1 MNKHQAPKARSMKPR
16 RLPVTEL
23 RPGAIVTLAR
33 TSPET
38 RVLPERV
45 GQCAG
50 GSYAT
55 VTEADNFGDDVR
67 VRVSHRNQILTFV
80 VPGTQRVI
88 ARMPEAAPV
97 PFTPLGWAVMLGL
110 PGAKEMAVGTRY
122 AAA

>member
-1 MNKHQAPKARSMKPR
+1 MNKHQVRKSIDHTPR

-23 RPGAIVTLAR
+23 RPGAVITLAR

-38 RVLPERV
+38 RRLPETV
-45 GQCAG
+45 GQCVG

-55 VTEADNFGDDVR
+55 VTEAVNFGDDVR
-67 VRVSHRNQILTFV
+67 VRASHKGRTLTFV
-80 VPGTQRVI
+80 VPATQRVI

-97 PFTPLGWAVMLGL
+97 PFTPLGWAVALGL
-110 PGAKEMAVGTRY
+110 PGAKELAVGTRY

>member
-1 MNKHQAPKARSMKPR
+1 MNKHQAPKIHKMKPR

-23 RPGAIVTLAR
+23 RPGATITLAR

-38 RVLPERV
+38 RVLPDRV

-55 VTEADNFGDDVR
+55 VTEADNFGDYVR
-67 VRVSHRNQILTFV
+67 VRVNHQNRILTFV

-88 ARMPEAAPV
+88 ARMPEAVPV
-97 PFTPLGWAVMLGL
+97 PFTPLGWAVMLGI
-110 PGAKEMAVGTRY
+110 PGAAEMAVGTSY

>member
-1 MNKHQAPKARSMKPR
+1 MNKHQAPQAHKMKPR

-23 RPGAIVTLAR
+23 RPGAVVTLAR

-38 RVLPERV
+38 RVLPQTV
-45 GQCAG
+45 GQCVG

-55 VTEADNFGDDVR
+55 VTEADQFGDDVR
-67 VRVSHRNQILTFV
+67 VRVSHNGRTLTFV

-122 AAA
+122 ATA

>member
-1 MNKHQAPKARSMKPR
+1 MNKHQAPQAHKMKPR

-23 RPGAIVTLAR
+23 RPGATITLAR

-45 GQCAG
+45 GQCVG

-67 VRVSHRNQILTFV
+67 VRVSHQNRILTFV

-88 ARMPEAAPV
+88 ARMPEAVPV
-97 PFTPLGWAVMLGL
+97 PFTPLGWAVMLGI
-110 PGAKEMAVGTRY
+110 PGAAEMAVGTSY

>member
-1 MNKHQAPKARSMKPR
+1 MNKHQARKSIDHTPR

-23 RPGAIVTLAR
+23 RPGATITLAR

-38 RVLPERV
+38 RVLPHAV
-45 GQCAG
+45 GQCVG

-67 VRVSHRNQILTFV
+67 VRVSHRGKTLTFV
-80 VPGTQRVI
+80 VPAGQRVI

-110 PGAKEMAVGTRY
+110 PGAKELAVGTRY

>member
-1 MNKHQAPKARSMKPR
+1 MNKYQAPKIRPASPR

-23 RPGAIVTLAR
+23 RPGATITLAR

-38 RVLPERV
+38 RRLPETV

-55 VTEADNFGDDVR
+55 VTEASQFGDDVR
-67 VRVSHRNQILTFV
+67 VRVSHNGRTLTFV
-80 VPGTQRVI
+80 VPATQRVI

>member
-1 MNKHQAPKARSMKPR
+1 MNKHQAPKIRPASPR

-23 RPGAIVTLAR
+23 RPGATVTLAH

-38 RVLPERV
+38 RVLPQTV
-45 GQCAG
+45 GQCVG

-55 VTEADNFGDDVR
+55 VTEAENFGDDVR
-67 VRVSHRNQILTFV
+67 VRVSHNGKTLTFV

-88 ARMPEAAPV
+88 ARMPEATPV
-97 PFTPLGWAVMLGL
+97 PFTPLGWAVLLGL
-110 PGAKEMAVGTRY
+110 PGAKEMAVGTSY

>member
-1 MNKHQAPKARSMKPR
+1 MNKHQAPKILPASPR

-23 RPGAIVTLAR
+23 RPGALVTLAKS
-33 TSPET
+33 SPES
-38 RVLPERV
+38 RILPERV
-45 GQCAG
+45 GQCVG

-55 VTEADNFGDDVR
+55 VTEAENFGDDVR
-67 VRVSHRNQILTFV
+67 VRVSHNGRTLTFI

-110 PGAKEMAVGTRY
+110 PGAKGLAVGTRY

>member
-1 MNKHQAPKARSMKPR
+1 MNKHQAPKIRPASPR

-23 RPGAIVTLAR
+23 RPGAIITLAR

-38 RVLPERV
+38 RVLPQTV
-45 GQCAG
+45 GQCVG

-67 VRVSHRNQILTFV
+67 VRVSHNGRTLTFV

-88 ARMPEAAPV
+88 ARVPDAAPV

-110 PGAKEMAVGTRY
+110 PGAAEMAKGTRY

>member
-1 MNKHQAPKARSMKPR
+1 MNKHQAPQAHKMKPR

-23 RPGAIVTLAR
+23 RPGATITLAR

-45 GQCAG
+45 GQCVG

-55 VTEADNFGDDVR
+55 VTEADQFGDDVR
-67 VRVSHRNQILTFV
+67 VRVSHQNRILTFV

-88 ARMPEAAPV
+88 ARMPEAVPV

-110 PGAKEMAVGTRY
+110 PGAKEMAAGTSY
-122 AAA
+122 ATA

>member
-1 MNKHQAPKARSMKPR
+1 MNKYQAPKTRSMKPR

-23 RPGAIVTLAR
+23 RPGATITLAR

-45 GQCAG
+45 GQCVG

-55 VTEADNFGDDVR
+55 VTEAEQFGDDVR
-67 VRVSHRNQILTFV
+67 VRVSHQNRILTFV

-88 ARMPEAAPV
+88 AWMPEAVPV
-97 PFTPLGWAVMLGL
+97 PFTPLGWAVAVGI
-110 PGAKEMAVGTRY
+110 PGAAAMAVGTSY
-122 AAA
+122 ATA

>member
-1 MNKHQAPKARSMKPR
+1 MNKHQAPQAHKMKPR

-23 RPGAIVTLAR
+23 RPGATITLAR

-45 GQCAG
+45 GQCVG

-55 VTEADNFGDDVR
+55 VTEADQFGDDVR
-67 VRVSHRNQILTFV
+67 VRVSHQNRILTFV

-88 ARMPEAAPV
+88 ARMPEAVPV
-97 PFTPLGWAVMLGL
+97 PFTPLGWAVMLGI
-110 PGAKEMAVGTRY
+110 PGAAEMAVGTSY

>member
-1 MNKHQAPKARSMKPR
+1 MNKHQAPKTRSMKPR

-23 RPGAIVTLAR
+23 RPGTVITLGK

-45 GQCAG
+45 GQCVG

-55 VTEADNFGDDVR
+55 VTAADNFGDDVR
-67 VRVSHRNQILTFV
+67 VRVSHNGRTLTFV
-80 VPGTQRVI
+80 VPGTQCVI
-88 ARMPEAAPV
+88 ARMPEAVPV

-122 AAA
+122 ATA